1 MFRRRKKL
9 YFKNTVSKFPA
20 IIFVISVIIGGFF
33 LFKIISTLVKES
45 ESAAEFAPIE
55 VKTETKKKTEIVTPP
70 KEIVSKP
77 AKISKPAVKPPT
89 EKTVVKTTNQ
99 EKQVITPVSS
109 EFYTIQ
115 VATFSDMRRTQNL
128 ANELKK
134 NFSPVYIKIRGK
146 LFEVCVGKFSN
157 PQEGHE
163 VLSKIR
169 KDFHDA
175 FSRRI
180 QPPFEEK

>member
-20 IIFVISVIIGGFF
+20 IIFVVSVIIGGFF

-55 VKTETKKKTEIVTPP
+55 VRTETKKKPEIVTPP
-70 KEIVSKP
+70 KEIISKP
-77 AKISKPAVKPPT
+77 AEISKPAVKPST

-128 ANELKK
+128 ANKLKK
-134 NFSPVYIKIRGK
+134 NFSPVYIKTRGR

-157 PQEGHE
+157 PQEGHK

-175 FSRRI
+175 FPRRI

>member
-55 VKTETKKKTEIVTPP
+55 IKAGAYKKLEVVPPP
-70 KEIVSKP
+70 KETV
-77 AKISKPAVKPPT
+77 SKPAVKPSVKAAEIKPT
-89 EKTVVKTTNQ
+89 TPV
-99 EKQVITPVSS
+99 KQVIIPVSS

-128 ANELKK
+128 ANKLKRK
-134 NFSPVYIKIRGK
+134 FSPVYIKTRGK
-146 LFEVCVGKFSN
+146 LFEVCVGKFEN
-157 PQEGHE
+157 PKEAQGILLQ
-163 VLSKIR
+163 VKR
-169 KDFHDA
+169 DFKDLQDA
-175 FSRRI
+175 FTRRL